1 MHGSSTTKN
10 ERKVRK
16 MADNIDVRLTAS
28 GAQSFTDDFNR
39 AADSVENL
47 TDQTESAKS
56 SISGFSAV
64 FSAVQRVVQAGLE
77 AIVSSTK
84 AAIQQY
90 DTMKNFPKLMEQ
102 MGFSAE
108 TVSKD
113 MNKMQD
119 AIEALPTTIDEMVAS
134 ARNIAMITKD
144 MDKATDIAIA
154 MNNAFYASGSS
165 ASDASRGLN
174 QFNQM
179 MAAGKVDMQSW
190 RTLLET
196 MPLALDKVA
205 ESFGYVGSSA
215 KNDLYAALQSGEVT
229 FTQFAD
235 RIVELNDATEDF
247 VGFAELAKTA
257 TGGLGTAMQN
267 LGNAIVK
274 GVAESLEEVDK
285 ALTRNKLPTMAGMV
299 DKARAAVTKAF
310 TKMAQI
316 IGKVV
321 DVAAKAYNK
330 IKPYLPAIT
339 TALKTALAGFLA
351 YKVVYSI
358 MDKVK
363 AGIENAKK
371 AVQAFFTTIEANP
384 IGVFISAIAGVVS
397 AFLALR
403 KATQDAI
410 WSTESFAKNKALS
423 EAATETAESYKKL
436 ADEHRET
443 MSAIDTESS
452 RVDTLVHRYDQLT
465 GQTFRSAAE
474 KRELSNIVK
483 ELNEIYPDLNAEY
496 DMENDRLSEGNSLIR
511 SKIQL
516 SQKEKKMAAIE
527 DAIADA
533 VDAQTAARTKL
544 SDATKENQRA
554 QEAYAMELQAAQAS
568 GFYSEYYYAAVEAS
582 QNAAQAVKDLTE
594 TEAQATADLQDLY
607 AQKRA
612 IMGDY
617 EEAVLQAYA
626 EQQAAL
632 NAALANNTLTMDML
646 TEENQATVEE
656 LRTIW
661 QGYKD
666 DATNLFSSLS
676 DEITLTVEEMQ
687 ANLDENQRVI
697 NEWGDNMESLRD
709 RFAHMDPPLDQALLD
724 QLANIGPEGA
734 GYVKELAS
742 ASNDELINL
751 ATTYQQGGDAATDA
765 LLKAF
770 DIKDVDPAV
779 VNLVTRTEDSLR
791 SKVKSTDWASIGYNV
806 DAGFANGMDKYAYLV
821 EQAAMRIAN
830 IPNSVI
836 RAENYMHS
844 PSKLMEKLGGYIGEG
859 FALGI
864 EDTQKVVA
872 SAATQMANVSQYIR
886 FPEYVT
892 GSYRMPAAAN
902 SGIWSSGQT
911 TADGLRDV
919 VDAINTRPI
928 VLENT
933 IEVNGRAFAKE
944 VTTYVT
950 EEQQDQAAFR
960 ALRKGERI

>member
-1 MHGSSTTKN
+1 
-10 ERKVRK
+10 

-39 AADSVENL
+39 AAESVENL
-47 TDQTESAKS
+47 TDSAESAKS

-443 MSAIDTESS
+443 MSAIDAESG

-632 NAALANNTLTMDML
+632 NAALANNTITMDML
-646 TEENQATVEE
+646 TEENQATADE
-656 LRTIW
+656 LRSIW
-661 QGYKD
+661 LDYKD
-666 DATNLFSSLS
+666 DATNMFSTLS
-676 DEITLTVEEMQ
+676 NEVTLSVAEMQ
-687 ANLDENQRVI
+687 ANLDQNQAVI
-697 NEWGDNMESLRD
+697 KQWGTDMDNLRTK
-709 RFAHMDPPLDQALLD
+709 FEQLGLDQALLD
-724 QLANIGPEGA
+724 QLADIGPEGA
-734 GYVKELAS
+734 GYVRA
-742 ASNDELINL
+742 L
-751 ATTYQQGGDAATDA
+751 ATASDPELKHLAETYQNGGDTATDA

-779 VNLVTRTEDSLR
+779 VNLVTRTEDSLS

-872 SAATQMANVSQYIR
+872 AAATQMANVSQYIR

-902 SGIWSSGQT
+902 SGSWASGQT
-911 TADGLRDV
+911 TADALHDV
-919 VDAINTRPI
+919 VDAINGRPI

>member
-1 MHGSSTTKN
+1 
-10 ERKVRK
+10 
-16 MADNIDVRLTAS
+16 
-28 GAQSFTDDFNR
+28 
-39 AADSVENL
+39 
-47 TDQTESAKS
+47 
-56 SISGFSAV
+56 
-64 FSAVQRVVQAGLE
+64 
-77 AIVSSTK
+77 
-84 AAIQQY
+84 
-90 DTMKNFPKLMEQ
+90 
-102 MGFSAE
+102 
-108 TVSKD
+108 
-113 MNKMQD
+113 
-119 AIEALPTTIDEMVAS
+119 
-134 ARNIAMITKD
+134 
-144 MDKATDIAIA
+144 
-154 MNNAFYASGSS
+154 
-165 ASDASRGLN
+165 
-174 QFNQM
+174 
-179 MAAGKVDMQSW
+179 
-190 RTLLET
+190 
-196 MPLALDKVA
+196 
-205 ESFGYVGSSA
+205 
-215 KNDLYAALQSGEVT
+215 
-229 FTQFAD
+229 
-235 RIVELNDATEDF
+235 
-247 VGFAELAKTA
+247 
-257 TGGLGTAMQN
+257 
-267 LGNAIVK
+267 
-274 GVAESLEEVDK
+274 
-285 ALTRNKLPTMAGMV
+285 MAGMV

-384 IGVFISAIAGVVS
+384 IGVFVAAIAGVVS

-443 MSAIDTESS
+443 MSAIDTESG

-474 KRELSNIVK
+474 KKELSNIVK

-533 VDAQTAARTKL
+533 VDAQTAARNQL
-544 SDATKENQRA
+544 SEATKENQRA
-554 QEAYAMELQAAQAS
+554 QEAYATELQAAQAS
-568 GFYSEYYYAAVEAS
+568 GYYSEYYYAAVEAS

-607 AQKRA
+607 AERRA

-646 TEENQATVEE
+646 TEENQATADE
-656 LRTIW
+656 LRSIW
-661 QGYKD
+661 LDYKE
-666 DATNLFSSLS
+666 DATNMFSTLS
-676 DEITLTVEEMQ
+676 NEVTLSVAEMQ
-687 ANLDENQRVI
+687 ANLDQNQAVI
-697 NEWGDNMESLRD
+697 KQWGTDMETLRTK
-709 RFAHMDPPLDQALLD
+709 FEQLGLDQALLD
-724 QLANIGPEGA
+724 QLADIGPEGA
-734 GYVKELAS
+734 GYVRALATASDSELV
-742 ASNDELINL
+742 NL
-751 ATTYQQGGDAATDA
+751 ANTYEQGGDTATDA

-779 VNLVTRTEDSLR
+779 VNLVTRTEDSLS

-821 EQAAMRIAN
+821 EQAAMRSAY

-836 RAENYMHS
+836 RAENDMHS
-844 PSKLMEKLGGYIGEG
+844 PSKLMYKLGTWIGEP
-859 FALGI
+859 FAEGI
-864 EDTQKVVA
+864 GSTARTVKAEMDRI
-872 SAATQMANVSQYIR
+872 ANVSQYIR

-902 SGIWSSGQT
+902 SGSWASGQT

-919 VDAINTRPI
+919 VDAINGRPI

>member
-39 AADSVENL
+39 AAESVENL
-47 TDQTESAKS
+47 TDSTESAKS

-90 DTMKNFPKLMEQ
+90 DTMKNFPKLMEL

-165 ASDASRGLN
+165 AADASRGLN

-310 TKMAQI
+310 TKIAQI
-316 IGKVV
+316 IGKIV

-443 MSAIDTESS
+443 MSAIDAEGS

-646 TEENQATVEE
+646 TEENQATADE
-656 LRTIW
+656 LRSIW
-661 QGYKD
+661 LAYKD
-666 DATNLFSSLS
+666 DATNMFSTLS
-676 DEITLTVEEMQ
+676 NEVTLSVAEMQ
-687 ANLDENQRVI
+687 ANLDQNQAVI
-697 NEWGDNMESLRD
+697 KQWGTDMDNLRTK
-709 RFAHMDPPLDQALLD
+709 FEQLGLDQALLD
-724 QLANIGPEGA
+724 QLADIGPEGA
-734 GYVKELAS
+734 GYVRA
-742 ASNDELINL
+742 L
-751 ATTYQQGGDAATDA
+751 ATASDPELKHLAETYQNGGDTATDA

-872 SAATQMANVSQYIR
+872 VAATQMANVSQYIR

-902 SGIWSSGQT
+902 SGSWSSGQT

-919 VDAINTRPI
+919 VDAINARPI

>member
-1 MHGSSTTKN
+1 
-10 ERKVRK
+10 

-47 TDQTESAKS
+47 TDSAESAKS

-165 ASDASRGLN
+165 AADASRGLN

-215 KNDLYAALQSGEVT
+215 KNDLYAALQSGEIT

-235 RIVELNDATEDF
+235 RIVELNNATEDF

-285 ALTRNKLPTMAGMV
+285 ALTKNKLPTMAGMV

-371 AVQAFFTTIEANP
+371 AVQAFFATIEANP
-384 IGVFISAIAGVVS
+384 IGVFVAAIAGVVS

-443 MSAIDTESS
+443 MSAIDTESG

-474 KRELSNIVK
+474 KKELSNIVK

-533 VDAQTAARTKL
+533 VDAQTAARNQL
-544 SDATKENQRA
+544 SEATKENQRA
-554 QEAYAMELQAAQAS
+554 QEAYATELQAAQAS
-568 GFYSEYYYAAVEAS
+568 GYYSEYYYAAVEAS

-607 AQKRA
+607 AERRA

-646 TEENQATVEE
+646 TEENQATADE
-656 LRTIW
+656 LRSIW
-661 QGYKD
+661 LDYKD
-666 DATNLFSSLS
+666 DATNMFSTLS
-676 DEITLTVEEMQ
+676 NEVTLSVAEMQ
-687 ANLDENQRVI
+687 ANLDQNQAVI
-697 NEWGDNMESLRD
+697 KQWGTDMETLRTK
-709 RFAHMDPPLDQALLD
+709 FEQLGLDQALLD
-724 QLANIGPEGA
+724 QLADIGPEGA
-734 GYVKELAS
+734 GYVRALATASDSELV
-742 ASNDELINL
+742 NL
-751 ATTYQQGGDAATDA
+751 ANTYEQGGDTATDA

-779 VNLVTRTEDSLR
+779 INLVTRTEDSLR
-791 SKVKSTDWASIGYNV
+791 SRVQATDWASIGHDV
-806 DAGFANGMDKYAYLV
+806 DAGVAGGIDKYAYLV

-872 SAATQMANVSQYIR
+872 AAATQMANVSQYIR

-902 SGIWSSGQT
+902 SGSWASGQT

-919 VDAINTRPI
+919 VDAINGRPI

>member
-1 MHGSSTTKN
+1 
-10 ERKVRK
+10 

-39 AADSVENL
+39 AADSIENL
-47 TDQTESAKS
+47 TDSAESAKS

-77 AIVSSTK
+77 AIASSAK

-165 ASDASRGLN
+165 AADASRGLN

-646 TEENQATVEE
+646 TEENQATADE
-656 LRTIW
+656 LRSIW
-661 QGYKD
+661 LDYKD
-666 DATNLFSSLS
+666 DATNMFSTLS
-676 DEITLTVEEMQ
+676 NEVTLSVAEMQ
-687 ANLDENQRVI
+687 ANLDQNQAVI
-697 NEWGDNMESLRD
+697 KQWGTDMDNLRTK
-709 RFAHMDPPLDQALLD
+709 FEQLGLDQALLD
-724 QLANIGPEGA
+724 QLADIGPEGA
-734 GYVKELAS
+734 GYVRA
-742 ASNDELINL
+742 L
-751 ATTYQQGGDAATDA
+751 ATASDPELKHLAETYQNGGDTATDA

-779 VNLVTRTEDSLR
+779 INLVTRTEDSLR
-791 SKVKSTDWASIGYNV
+791 SRVQSTDWASIGHDV
-806 DAGFANGMDKYAYLV
+806 DAGVAGGIDKYAYLV

-872 SAATQMANVSQYIR
+872 AAATQMANVSQYIR

-902 SGIWSSGQT
+902 SGSWASGQT
-911 TADGLRDV
+911 TADALHDV
-919 VDAINTRPI
+919 VDAINGRPI

-960 ALRKGERI
+960 ALRKGERV

>member
-215 KNDLYAALQSGEVT
+215 KNDLYAALQAGEIT

-321 DVAAKAYNK
+321 DVAAKAYNR

-351 YKVVYSI
+351 YKVVYNI

-371 AVQAFFTTIEANP
+371 AVQAFFVTIEANP
-384 IGVFISAIAGVVS
+384 IGVFVAAIAGVVS

-443 MSAIDTESS
+443 MSAIDTESG

-474 KRELSNIVK
+474 KKELSNIVK

-533 VDAQTAARTKL
+533 VDAQTAARNQL
-544 SDATKENQRA
+544 SEATKENQRA
-554 QEAYAMELQAAQAS
+554 QEAYATELQAAQAS
-568 GFYSEYYYAAVEAS
+568 GYYSEYYYAAVEAS

-607 AQKRA
+607 AERRA

-646 TEENQATVEE
+646 TEENQATADE
-656 LRTIW
+656 LRSIW
-661 QGYKD
+661 LDYKE
-666 DATNLFSSLS
+666 DATNMFSTLS
-676 DEITLTVEEMQ
+676 NEVTLSVAEMQ
-687 ANLDENQRVI
+687 ANLDQNQAVI
-697 NEWGDNMESLRD
+697 KQWGTDMETLRTK
-709 RFAHMDPPLDQALLD
+709 FEQLGLDQALLD
-724 QLANIGPEGA
+724 QLADIGPEGA
-734 GYVKELAS
+734 GYVRALATASDSELV
-742 ASNDELINL
+742 NL
-751 ATTYQQGGDAATDA
+751 ANTYEQGGDTATDA

-779 VNLVTRTEDSLR
+779 INLVTRTEDSLR
-791 SKVKSTDWASIGYNV
+791 SRVQSTDWASIGYNV

-872 SAATQMANVSQYIR
+872 AAATQMANVSQYIR

-902 SGIWSSGQT
+902 SGSWASGQT

-919 VDAINTRPI
+919 VDAINGRPI